1 MNLINSNM
9 QDHLSGFFKGEAQLW
24 VYILLTILL
33 TIILLLVVWKARNRN
48 NRKLLLRRLKKMGE
62 GIMIDIEVPD
72 GVENIV
78 HLDCLLLTRAG
89 LLVIDIKDYAG
100 LIFGAESIDVWT
112 QVLGSRSY
120 KFDNPLF
127 QNQERVMAVKS
138 LALGV
143 PVSGHVLFTSAGEFP
158 KGKPEGVCTP
168 ESLVEDLK
176 YINEYK
182 DLSSSIVDGWEQI
195 KRLLN

>member
-9 QDHLSGFFKGEAQLW
+9 QDYLSGFFKGDAGLW
-24 VYILLTILL
+24 VYILLTIFLG
-33 TIILLLVVWKARNRN
+33 IILLLVVWKARNRN

-62 GIMIDIEVPD
+62 GIMIDIEAPD
-72 GVENIV
+72 GLENIV

-112 QVLGSRSY
+112 QVLDSRSY

-138 LALGV
+138 LAFGI

-158 KGKPEGVCTP
+158 KGKPEGICTP
-168 ESLVEDLK
+168 ESLTNDLN
-176 YINEYK
+176 YINKNNE
-182 DLSSSIVDGWEQI
+182 LPSSIVDGWEQI
-195 KRLLN
+195 KRLLH

>member
-1 MNLINSNM
+1 MYMLFI
-9 QDHLSGFFKGEAQLW
+9 
-24 VYILLTILL
+24 ILLAMM
-33 TIILLLVVWKARNRN
+33 LLLVVWKSRNRN
-48 NRKLLLRRLKKMGE
+48 NRKQLLRRLKKMSE
-62 GIMIDIEVPD
+62 GIMIDIEIPD

-112 QVLGSRSY
+112 QVLGNRSY

-138 LALGV
+138 LALGA

-168 ESLVEDLK
+168 KSLTDDLS
-176 YINEYK
+176 YINEFNE
-182 DLSSSIVDGWEQI
+182 LPSSVVDGWEQI
-195 KRLLN
+195 KRLLS